1 MPLVAPG
8 FVGVVGMF
16 ADAGTKAPPGLGT
29 TTPSKVADAVL
40 QAITSDKLEI
50 TVAPFAQR
58 TAAHLG
64 LITPAF
70 NHRFQSGTSGQK
82 TAGHLARGQVDKR

>member
-1 MPLVAPG
+1 M
-8 FVGVVGMF
+8 
-16 ADAGTKAPPGLGT
+16 
-29 TTPSKVADAVL
+29 L
-40 QAITSDKLEI
+40 QAITGDKLEI